1 MPPRPRR
8 LSLADELAQAQAH
21 VERRPGQGGQAARL
35 RQGLQVPQGAFVARR
50 SAPRGQEEEARR
62 VRRDKGCD
70 KSGGRG
76 DEAVD
81 QHGEVKVTSFQDRT
95 YDGSDLSPAELGQ
108 NFGWGHLP
116 LPRRPC

>member
-1 MPPRPRR
+1 MRFMASVSII
-8 LSLADELAQAQAH
+8 SLLALGAPALAQ
-21 VERRPGQGGQAARL
+21 VT
-35 RQGLQVPQGAFVARR
+35 
-50 SAPRGQEEEARR
+50 SAPETSEPAQEEEARR

-116 LPRRPC
+116 LPWRPR